1 MLKKLWNY
9 TKKRSNADEELNV
22 DSVLRCKI
30 AREAATLLYSGAEKE
45 YKQAKLKAAKILGT
59 HFLPSNLEVAL
70 ELEKIAEENEGA
82 ARKERLIKMRKEAL
96 KIMTSLKAYN
106 PTLIGSVWRG
116 TIRLGSDI
124 DIALYHDIPVEVI
137 DFLKK
142 NGSIPCKTEWATETK
157 KGSPVTSLHVYLVTS
172 NGQKVEL
179 VVRSL
184 EEAHISR
191 KCEIFGDE
199 LKGIKIP
206 ELTRLL
212 KENPAKKFAPFS
224 F

>member
-1 MLKKLWNY
+1 LLKKLWNY
-9 TKKRSNADEELNV
+9 TKKRLNADEELNV

-70 ELEKIAEENEGA
+70 ELEKIAEESEGT
-82 ARKERLIKMRKEAL
+82 ARKERLVKMRKEAL
-96 KIMTSLKAYN
+96 KIMTVLKAYN

-116 TIRLGSDI
+116 TIRPGSDI

-137 DFLKK
+137 AVLKK
-142 NGSIPCKTEWATETK
+142 NDFNPCKTEWVTETK
-157 KGSPVTSLHVYLVTS
+157 KGKPITSLHVYLPTS
-172 NGQKVEL
+172 NSQKVEL

-184 EEAHISR
+184 EEAYIRR

-199 LKGIKIP
+199 LKGINIP
-206 ELTRLL
+206 ELRRLL
-212 KENPAKKFAPFS
+212 EENPAKKFVPVS